1 MRLKEIKQIFHKELE
16 AVYDA
21 MEIDSFFY
29 RLIEQ
34 YYDFTRLTLALQP
47 EMSLSKEEEQ
57 PLFEALAELKEQ
69 KPLQYILKTAYFCG
83 LTFEVTPDTLIPRPE
98 TEELVQWI
106 GETVDKNV
114 PLRILDIGTGSGCI
128 AISLAKSLANA
139 EVTAIDIS
147 SKALEVAKRN
157 AENNNVSVSFIQADI
172 LETTQLSQTYDV
184 IVSNPPYVRML
195 EKASMKS
202 NVLAYEPH
210 TALFVEDK
218 NPLIF
223 YEAII
228 ELAKRYLEEGG
239 WLFFEINQ
247 YLGVEMKELLAKHQ
261 FKNSSL
267 QKDMY
272 GNDRMIKAQ
281 K

>member
-1 MRLKEIKQIFHKELE
+1 M
-16 AVYDA
+16 
-21 MEIDSFFY
+21 
-29 RLIEQ
+29 
-34 YYDFTRLTLALQP
+34 
-47 EMSLSKEEEQ
+47 
-57 PLFEALAELKEQ
+57 
-69 KPLQYILKTAYFCG
+69 
-83 LTFEVTPDTLIPRPE
+83 TPDTLIPRPE

-157 AENNNVSVSFIQADI
+157 AENNNASVIFIQTDI

-202 NVLAYEPH
+202 NVLPMNH
-210 TALFVEDK
+210 IRL
-218 NPLIF
+218 
-223 YEAII
+223 
-228 ELAKRYLEEGG
+228 YL
-239 WLFFEINQ
+239 WKI
-247 YLGVEMKELLAKHQ
+247 
-261 FKNSSL
+261 
-267 QKDMY
+267 
-272 GNDRMIKAQ
+272 RIR
-281 K
+281 

>member
-1 MRLKEIKQIFHKELE
+1 MVVL
-16 AVYDA
+16 
-21 MEIDSFFY
+21 
-29 RLIEQ
+29 
-34 YYDFTRLTLALQP
+34 P
-47 EMSLSKEEEQ
+47 
-57 PLFEALAELKEQ
+57 
-69 KPLQYILKTAYFCG
+69 
-83 LTFEVTPDTLIPRPE
+83 
-98 TEELVQWI
+98 
-106 GETVDKNV
+106 
-114 PLRILDIGTGSGCI
+114 
-128 AISLAKSLANA
+128 ISLAKSLANA

-157 AENNNVSVSFIQADI
+157 AENNNASVIFIQTDI

-195 EKASMKS
+195 EKASMNQMYCLGTTYGFIWWKIR
-202 NVLAYEPH
+202 
-210 TALFVEDK
+210 

-223 YEAII
+223 YEAIT

>member
-1 MRLKEIKQIFHKELE
+1 
-16 AVYDA
+16 
-21 MEIDSFFY
+21 
-29 RLIEQ
+29 
-34 YYDFTRLTLALQP
+34 
-47 EMSLSKEEEQ
+47 MSLSKEEEQ

-157 AENNNVSVSFIQADI
+157 AENNNASVIFIQTDI

-223 YEAII
+223 YEAIT